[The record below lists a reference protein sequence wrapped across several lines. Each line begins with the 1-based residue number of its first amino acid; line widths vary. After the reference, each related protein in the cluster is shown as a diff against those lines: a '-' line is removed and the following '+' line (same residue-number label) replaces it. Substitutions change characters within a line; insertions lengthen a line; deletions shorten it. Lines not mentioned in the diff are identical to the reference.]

1 MNTLS
6 NVTPKRGKQSPP
18 STRLTPCA
26 SSVTSSDGV
35 SVGYAP
41 DPSKKWYVMR
51 ATYHREMKAYNYL
64 ASKGVEAYLPLRRR
78 IKMADGRRRIVTE
91 PLLPN
96 FLFVYATP
104 EVIKT
109 YSKNDPNL
117 TFLNHYYD
125 HFRLQENGYNPP
137 LIVSEEAM
145 QNFIRVTSIDNKH
158 VRVVAP
164 ENCHYKN
171 GDMVRVID
179 GQFKGIVGRV
189 ARVAGQQRVVVEVE
203 GVCLV
208 STAYVPTAFI
218 ELEG

>member
-18 STRLTPCA
+18 CTGLTPCA

-64 ASKGVEAYLPLRRR
+64 VSKGVEAYLPLRRR
-78 IKMADGRRRIVTE
+78 IKMADGRRRFVTE

-125 HFRLQENGYNPP
+125 P
-137 LIVSEEAM
+137 
-145 QNFIRVTSIDNKH
+145 
-158 VRVVAP
+158 
-164 ENCHYKN
+164 
-171 GDMVRVID
+171 
-179 GQFKGIVGRV
+179 
-189 ARVAGQQRVVVEVE
+189 
-203 GVCLV
+203 LV
-208 STAYVPTAFI
+208 SNKNWTR
-218 ELEG
+218 